1 MLCFFSEESK
11 LVPPNPALQG
21 REARPYEVDA
31 RPYFV
36 RRGIILLYIYLYLQL
51 FFMGQKVN
59 PISLRL
65 QKTNR
70 HFDSSWY
77 NEYNY
82 TSLFLQD
89 LQINNYLNSILKQI
103 QYSQGR
109 IIVLNLPKKIYI
121 NFFYFN
127 PKKIRTQNNQA
138 FQIVRKNK
146 KKSSYFTSFF
156 RPEGKIEKPFLSA
169 SDYKSSKNYK
179 PISNSLVQRNSKNH
193 FLPIKDLASSYYFS
207 QDRKNKKLDYTS
219 FPCFAPGRD
228 VKKEKKNLIKFLLT
242 SLNTNKSKE
251 NPVSLHKKQNEI
263 PLLAYPNPALQGREE
278 ERHAYKNIENPLKIL
293 QSSALLPYPAEQG
306 WDEQSYKNYS
316 VLPKERKGDYM
327 NMLQEREVRSN
338 FEVDVSNLKQ
348 KEVLVS
354 GLSTLY
360 QSWIGKKD
368 LSLFTSFFYF
378 YLRSTYKN
386 KSPSEKRSFKENF
399 FPYSLQS
406 KGNRGKDMLRKSKI
420 NISSVFSKEEN
431 LLLRTEK
438 LNGRQIS
445 SSKISKKSK
454 KLLNRYLLFLFY
466 KQFLNN
472 KNIKNFFSCKKRLGF
487 EFLNGSS
494 LPIPLKISDLL
505 LFSDHDVS
513 FSFPS
518 STILV
523 KDTFHGKHIKPYK
536 EASHVTK
543 VKNINHKNS
552 PSKGVPSFSRE
563 EGWRYK
569 SHIEF
574 TFLKNLKSS
583 TNLRFFRSFT
593 EKQSAL
599 FLAQEIIYY
608 LQLRIPFRR
617 IKNQILRSIGKTKII
632 KGIRITCS
640 GRVGGKSK
648 KAQRAKV
655 ETLKLGQTSL
665 HVFSSKIDFACKSA
679 LTNFGLV
686 GVKVWICYF

>member
-1 MLCFFSEESK
+1 
-11 LVPPNPALQG
+11 
-21 REARPYEVDA
+21 
-31 RPYFV
+31 
-36 RRGIILLYIYLYLQL
+36 
-51 FFMGQKVN
+51 MGQKVN

-89 LQINNYLNSILKQI
+89 LQIKNYLNSILKQI

-127 PKKIRTQNNQA
+127 PKKIRAQNNQA

-156 RPEGKIEKPFLSA
+156 LPKEPQGKIEKPFLSV

-179 PISNSLVQRNSKNH
+179 PISNSLVQRKYKNH
-193 FLPIKDLASSYYFS
+193 FLPIKDLASSYYLS
-207 QDRKNKKLDYTS
+207 QDRKNLKLDYTS
-219 FPCFAPGRD
+219 RPGAKQGRD
-228 VKKEKKNLIKFLLT
+228 VKTEKKNLIKFLLT

-251 NPVSLHKKQNEI
+251 NPVSLHKKQNQI
-263 PLLAYPNPALQGREE
+263 G
-278 ERHAYKNIENPLKIL
+278 YKNIENPLKIL
-293 QSSALLPYPAEQG
+293 QSPAP
-306 WDEQSYKNYS
+306 
-316 VLPKERKGDYM
+316 LPKEPKGNYM
-327 NMLQEREVRSN
+327 KMLQEREIRSN
-338 FEVDVSNLKQ
+338 FEVDVSNLRQ

-368 LSLFTSFFYF
+368 LSLFSSFFDF
-378 YLRSTYKN
+378 YLLPAKAGQSTYKK
-386 KSPSEKRSFKENF
+386 KSPFVETTSSGLMSFKENY

-406 KGNRGKDMLRKSKI
+406 KDNRGKGMLRKSKI
-420 NISSVFSKEEN
+420 DISSVFSKEEN

-438 LNGRQIS
+438 LTPEGRYGRQIS

-505 LFSDHDVS
+505 LPSHHDVS

-518 STILV
+518 STVLG
-523 KDTFHGKHIKPYK
+523 KDTFPPKETKHIIPYK
-536 EASHVTK
+536 KASHFPAKAGKTN

-552 PSKGVPSFSRE
+552 PCSKEVLRTGD

>member
-1 MLCFFSEESK
+1 
-11 LVPPNPALQG
+11 
-21 REARPYEVDA
+21 
-31 RPYFV
+31 
-36 RRGIILLYIYLYLQL
+36 
-51 FFMGQKVN
+51 
-59 PISLRL
+59 
-65 QKTNR
+65 
-70 HFDSSWY
+70 
-77 NEYNY
+77 
-82 TSLFLQD
+82 
-89 LQINNYLNSILKQI
+89 
-103 QYSQGR
+103 
-109 IIVLNLPKKIYI
+109 
-121 NFFYFN
+121 
-127 PKKIRTQNNQA
+127 
-138 FQIVRKNK
+138 
-146 KKSSYFTSFF
+146 
-156 RPEGKIEKPFLSA
+156 
-169 SDYKSSKNYK
+169 
-179 PISNSLVQRNSKNH
+179 
-193 FLPIKDLASSYYFS
+193 
-207 QDRKNKKLDYTS
+207 
-219 FPCFAPGRD
+219 
-228 VKKEKKNLIKFLLT
+228 
-242 SLNTNKSKE
+242 
-251 NPVSLHKKQNEI
+251 
-263 PLLAYPNPALQGREE
+263 
-278 ERHAYKNIENPLKIL
+278 
-293 QSSALLPYPAEQG
+293 
-306 WDEQSYKNYS
+306 
-316 VLPKERKGDYM
+316 
-327 NMLQEREVRSN
+327 MLQERGVRSN
-338 FEVDVSNLKQ
+338 FEVDVSNLRQ

-368 LSLFTSFFYF
+368 LSLFSSFFYF
-378 YLRSTYKN
+378 YLLQRRSTYKN
-386 KSPSEKRSFKENF
+386 KSPSERRLFKENY

-406 KGNRGKDMLRKSKI
+406 KDNRGKGMLRKSKI
-420 NISSVFSKEEN
+420 DISSVFSKEEN
-431 LLLRTEK
+431 LAEGR
-438 LNGRQIS
+438 GRQIS

-505 LFSDHDVS
+505 LSSDHDVS

-518 STILV
+518 STVLG
-523 KDTFHGKHIKPYK
+523 KDTFHGKHIIPYK
-536 EASHVTK
+536 DPSHVTN
-543 VKNINHKNS
+543 VKNINHKKS
-552 PSKGVPSFSRE
+552 SSKGVPSFSRE

-617 IKNQILRSIGKTKII
+617 IKNQILRSIGKIKMI